1 MYLTSKGDGSLLVIN
16 SFTGDALAIMLPI
29 IKIFGGDYANLWA
42 EQSNRILEQT
52 LPLLEK
58 AGLVV
63 SAEELKS
70 RKLILDTNLEDVK
83 VIIIRASD
91 VPVFVQHGAADIGIA
106 GKDVLLEHGANG
118 LFELLDLG
126 IAKCRLMVAAEPS
139 QDLNQSTLKIATK
152 YVNSAKQYFQAKGQQ
167 VEVIKLYGAMELA
180 PIVGLAHCIVDLV
193 DTGNTLKAN
202 GLIPLDHIQDIS
214 SRLVVNSASF
224 NTKHTEIKDWL
235 TRIEANL

>member
-1 MYLTSKGDGSLLVIN
+1 MLTIALSKG
-16 SFTGDALAIMLPI
+16 
-29 IKIFGGDYANLWA
+29 KILKQA
-42 EQSNRILEQT
+42 
-52 LPLLEK
+52 LPLLEN

-63 SAEELKS
+63 SSKELKS
-70 RKLILDTNLEDVK
+70 RKLILDTNLDDVK

-126 IAKCRLMVAAEPS
+126 IAKCRLMVAAKPN

-152 YVNSAKQYFQAKGQQ
+152 YINSAKQYFQEKGQQ
-167 VEVIKLYGAMELA
+167 VEVIKLYGAIELA

-202 GLIPLDHIQDIS
+202 GLVPLDHIQDIS

-224 NTKHTEIKDWL
+224 NTKHTEIKDWVA
-235 TRIEANL
+235 RINENL